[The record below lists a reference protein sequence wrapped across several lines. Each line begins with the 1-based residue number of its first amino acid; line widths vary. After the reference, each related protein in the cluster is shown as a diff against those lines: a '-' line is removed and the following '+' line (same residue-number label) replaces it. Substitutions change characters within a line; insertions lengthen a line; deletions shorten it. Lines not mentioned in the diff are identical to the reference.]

1 MKRLMITMAL
11 IGAIAFN
18 ANAQSNVENLLKA
31 AEKAVLLAD
40 QNPQDGQKQLAAARA
55 LAKDSLGDKRDLDR
69 SMTYANKALDIA
81 KAQTELKDTLLGNT
95 CLVLGRLYLEKRD
108 VANGFDYLEMA
119 VDAYERELGKYNPAT
134 NGTKMACF
142 FYLIGVDPR
151 RAFPFVLDA
160 FYNNEKAPENQKI
173 KNMDWAAMALS
184 IATEYL
190 MADYDLRFKNVVPL
204 VTFEGQKYLVLQLSD
219 WHVGTPFT
227 KWLAPML
234 IRQQIGDTSIHG
246 DVILMNDNTNEVRRI
261 TPDYK
266 NRVNMDFNFKYD
278 IKNPREFLFHES
290 NAYIINFPQDRYDK
304 LIELYNEFIN
314 KGK

>member
-69 SMTYANKALDIA
+69 SMTYANKALAIA
-81 KAQTELKDTLLGNT
+81 KAQPELKDTLLGNS
-95 CLVLGRLYLEKRD
+95 CLLLGRLYIDKKD
-108 VANGFDYLEMA
+108 VANGFDYIEMGI
-119 VDAYERELGKYNPAT
+119 DAYERELGKYNPAT
-134 NGTKMACF
+134 NGTKVVYSY
-142 FYLIGVDPR
+142 YLVGADPR
-151 RAFPFVLDA
+151 RAFPFVLEA
-160 FYNNEKAPENQKI
+160 FYNNEKAPEDLKI
-173 KNMDWAAMALS
+173 KNMDWAVLALS

-190 MADYDLRFKNVVPL
+190 LADYDLRFKNVVPM
-204 VTFEGQKYLVLQLSD
+204 VTFEGERYLVLQLSD

-227 KWLAPML
+227 KWLAPAL
-234 IRQQIGDTSIHG
+234 IRHQNGDTSIHG
-246 DVILMNDNTNEVRRI
+246 DIILLNDQTGEMRRI
-261 TPDYK
+261 TPEYK
-266 NRVNMDFNFKYD
+266 NRVNIDINFRFD
-278 IKNPREFLFHES
+278 VKNPRELLLHES
-290 NAYIINFPQDRYDK
+290 NAYILNFPQDQYDK
-304 LIELYNEFIN
+304 FIEMYNQFIN